1 MKILVTGGLGYIGSH
16 TVVELINNKYEVV
29 IIDNLSNS
37 EFFIL
42 DNIEKITGFRPIFY
56 NKNLTD
62 FDETSEIFKKHK
74 IDGVIHFAAFK
85 SVSDSVKNPIK
96 YYDNNL
102 ISLTNVLRSMKENH
116 VSNLV
121 FSSSCTVYGMPT
133 KLPVT
138 ETEPFKIAESPYA
151 STKQISEKIIK
162 DFINSEN
169 QISSISLRY
178 FNPVG
183 AHESGLIGELPKGIP
198 DNLIPY
204 ITQTAAGIRD
214 ELSVFG
220 DDYNTKD
227 GTAVR
232 DYIHVEDL
240 AKAHLKAFRY
250 LSDFKDQSIYEFFN
264 VGTGTGYSVLD
275 IINSFEKVNNIKL
288 KYSIKGRRDGD
299 IEEIYS
305 DISKSK
311 KILKWVSKKSL
322 DEMMSSAWIWQ
333 KKLKSISN

>member
-16 TVVELINNKYEVV
+16 TVVELINNNYEVV

-37 EFFIL
+37 ELFIL
-42 DNIEKITGFRPIFY
+42 DNIEKITGIRPIFY
-56 NKNLTD
+56 NADLND
-62 FDETSEIFKKHK
+62 FNETNNILKEHK

-96 YYDNNL
+96 YYNNNL
-102 ISLTNVLRSMKENH
+102 NSLINLLKSMKENY

-121 FSSSCTVYGMPT
+121 FSSSCTVYGMPDE
-133 KLPVT
+133 LPVS
-138 ETEPFKIAESPYA
+138 ESASFKNAESPYA
-151 STKQISEKIIK
+151 ATKQISEKIIK

-183 AHESGLIGELPKGIP
+183 AHESSLIGELSKGIP
-198 DNLIPY
+198 DNLVPY

-220 DDYNTKD
+220 NDYNTKD

-240 AKAHLKAFRY
+240 AEAHLKALCF
-250 LSDFKDQSIYEFFN
+250 LFESKDQKNYEFFN
-264 VGTGTGYSVLD
+264 VGTGVGYSVLD
-275 IINSFEKVNNIKL
+275 VINSFEKVNNIKL

-305 DISKSK
+305 DITKSK
-311 KILKWVSKKSL
+311 NILKWVSKKSL
-322 DEMMSSAWIWQ
+322 DEMMSSAWKWQ
-333 KKLKSISN
+333 KKLK

>member
-16 TVVELINNKYEVV
+16 TVVELISNDYEVV

-37 EFFIL
+37 EHFIL
-42 DNIEKITGFRPIFY
+42 DNIEKITGVRPIFY

-62 FDETSEIFKKHK
+62 FDATNNIFKKHK

-85 SVSDSVKNPIK
+85 SVSDSVKNPMK
-96 YYDNNL
+96 YYNNNL
-102 ISLTNVLRSMKENH
+102 NSLINVLHSMKENH
-116 VSNLV
+116 VSNFV
-121 FSSSCTVYGMPT
+121 FSSSCTVYGMPD
-133 KLPVT
+133 KLPVS
-138 ETEPFKIAESPYA
+138 ESAPFKNAESPYA
-151 STKQISEKIIK
+151 RTKQISEKIIE
-162 DFINSEN
+162 DFTNSEN
-169 QISSISLRY
+169 QISSVSLRY

-204 ITQTAAGIRD
+204 ITQTAVGIRD

-220 DDYNTKD
+220 NDYNTKD

-240 AKAHLKAFRY
+240 AKAHLKAFRFLFY
-250 LSDFKDQSIYEFFN
+250 LKEQNIYEFFN

-275 IINSFEKVNNIKL
+275 VVNSFEKVNNIKL

-305 DISKSK
+305 DITKSK
-311 KILKWVSKKSL
+311 KSLKWESKKSL
-322 DEMMSSAWIWQ
+322 DDMMSSAWRWE
-333 KKLKSISN
+333 KNLKQFFN

>member
-16 TVVELINNKYEVV
+16 TVVELINNNYKVV

-37 EFFIL
+37 ELFIL
-42 DNIEKITGFRPIFY
+42 DNIEKITGIRPIFY
-56 NKNLTD
+56 NADLND
-62 FDETSEIFKKHK
+62 FNETNNILKEHK

-96 YYDNNL
+96 YYNNNL
-102 ISLTNVLRSMKENH
+102 NSLINLLKSMKENY

-121 FSSSCTVYGMPT
+121 FSSSCTVYGMPDE
-133 KLPVT
+133 LPVS
-138 ETEPFKIAESPYA
+138 ESASFKNAESPYA
-151 STKQISEKIIK
+151 ATKQISEKIIK

-183 AHESGLIGELPKGIP
+183 AHESSLIGEFPKGIP
-198 DNLIPY
+198 DNLVPY

-220 DDYNTKD
+220 NDYNTKD

-240 AKAHLKAFRY
+240 AEAHLKALCF
-250 LSDFKDQSIYEFFN
+250 LFESKDQKNYEFFN
-264 VGTGTGYSVLD
+264 VGTGVGYSVLD
-275 IINSFEKVNNIKL
+275 VINSFEKVNNIKL

-305 DISKSK
+305 DITKSK
-311 KILKWVSKKSL
+311 NILKWVSKKSL
-322 DEMMSSAWIWQ
+322 DDMMSSAWKWQ
-333 KKLKSISN
+333 KKLK

>member
-1 MKILVTGGLGYIGSH
+1 MKILVTGGHGYIGSH
-16 TVVELINNKYEVV
+16 TVVELISNDYEVV

-37 EFFIL
+37 EHFIL
-42 DNIEKITGFRPIFY
+42 DNIEKITDVRPTFY

-62 FDETSEIFKKHK
+62 FDATNNIFKKHK

-96 YYDNNL
+96 YYNNNL
-102 ISLTNVLRSMKENH
+102 NSLINVLKSMKENH
-116 VSNLV
+116 VSNFV
-121 FSSSCTVYGMPT
+121 FSSSCTVYGMPD
-133 KLPVT
+133 KLPVS
-138 ETEPFKIAESPYA
+138 ESEPFKNAESPYA
-151 STKQISEKIIK
+151 RTKQISEKIIE
-162 DFINSEN
+162 DFTNSEN
-169 QISSISLRY
+169 QISSVSLRY

-204 ITQTAAGIRD
+204 ITQTAVGIRD

-220 DDYNTKD
+220 NDYNTKD

-240 AKAHLKAFRY
+240 AKAHLKAFKF
-250 LSDFKDQSIYEFFN
+250 LFDLKEQNIYEFFN

-275 IINSFEKVNNIKL
+275 VVNSFEKVNNIKL

-305 DISKSK
+305 DITKSK
-311 KILKWVSKKSL
+311 KSLKWESKKSL
-322 DEMMSSAWIWQ
+322 DDMMSSAWRWQ
-333 KKLKSISN
+333 KNLKQFFN

>member
-16 TVVELINNKYEVV
+16 TVVELISNDYEVV

-37 EFFIL
+37 EHFIL
-42 DNIEKITGFRPIFY
+42 DNIEEITGVRPIFY

-62 FDETSEIFKKHK
+62 FDATNNIFKKHK

-85 SVSDSVKNPIK
+85 SVSDSVKNPMK
-96 YYDNNL
+96 YYNNNL
-102 ISLTNVLRSMKENH
+102 NSLINVLKSMKENH
-116 VSNLV
+116 VSNFV
-121 FSSSCTVYGMPT
+121 FSSSCTVYGMPD
-133 KLPVT
+133 KLPVS
-138 ETEPFKIAESPYA
+138 ENAPFKNAESPYA
-151 STKQISEKIIK
+151 RTKQISEKIIE
-162 DFINSEN
+162 DFTNSEN
-169 QISSISLRY
+169 QISSVSLRY

-204 ITQTAAGIRD
+204 ITQTAVGIRD

-220 DDYNTKD
+220 NDYNTKD

-240 AKAHLKAFRY
+240 AEAHLKAFRF
-250 LSDFKDQSIYEFFN
+250 LFDFKEQNIYEFFN

-275 IINSFEKVNNIKL
+275 VVNSFEKVNNIKL

-305 DISKSK
+305 DITKSK
-311 KILKWVSKKSL
+311 KSLKWESKKSL
-322 DEMMSSAWIWQ
+322 DDMMSSAWRWQ
-333 KKLKSISN
+333 KNLKQFFN

>member
-16 TVVELINNKYEVV
+16 TVVELINNNYEVV

-37 EFFIL
+37 ELFIL
-42 DNIEKITGFRPIFY
+42 DNIEKITGIRPIFY
-56 NKNLTD
+56 NADLND
-62 FDETSEIFKKHK
+62 FNETNNILKEHK

-96 YYDNNL
+96 YYNNNL
-102 ISLTNVLRSMKENH
+102 NSLINILKSMKENY

-121 FSSSCTVYGMPT
+121 FSSSCTVYGMPD
-133 KLPVT
+133 KLPVS
-138 ETEPFKIAESPYA
+138 ESASFKNAESPYA
-151 STKQISEKIIK
+151 ATKQISEKIIK

-183 AHESGLIGELPKGIP
+183 AHESSLIGELSKGIP
-198 DNLIPY
+198 DNLVPY

-220 DDYNTKD
+220 NDYNTKD

-240 AKAHLKAFRY
+240 AEAHLKALCF
-250 LSDFKDQSIYEFFN
+250 LFESKDQKNYEFFN
-264 VGTGTGYSVLD
+264 VGTGVGYSVLD
-275 IINSFEKVNNIKL
+275 VINSFEKVNNIKL

-305 DISKSK
+305 DITKSK
-311 KILKWVSKKSL
+311 NILKWVSKKSL
-322 DEMMSSAWIWQ
+322 DDMMSSAWKWQ
-333 KKLKSISN
+333 KKLK

>member
-16 TVVELINNKYEVV
+16 TVVELINNNYEVV

-37 EFFIL
+37 ELFIL
-42 DNIEKITGFRPIFY
+42 DNIEKITGIRPIFY
-56 NKNLTD
+56 NADLND
-62 FDETSEIFKKHK
+62 FNETNNILKEHK

-96 YYDNNL
+96 YYNNNL
-102 ISLTNVLRSMKENH
+102 NSLINILKSMKENY

-121 FSSSCTVYGMPT
+121 FSSSCTVYGMPD
-133 KLPVT
+133 KLPVS
-138 ETEPFKIAESPYA
+138 ESASFKNAESPYA
-151 STKQISEKIIK
+151 ATKQISEKIIK

-183 AHESGLIGELPKGIP
+183 AHESSLIGELPKGIP
-198 DNLIPY
+198 DNLVPY

-220 DDYNTKD
+220 NDYNTKD

-240 AKAHLKAFRY
+240 AEAHLKALCF
-250 LSDFKDQSIYEFFN
+250 LFESKDQKNYEFFN
-264 VGTGTGYSVLD
+264 VGTGVGYSVLD
-275 IINSFEKVNNIKL
+275 VINSFEKVNNIKL

-305 DISKSK
+305 DITKSK
-311 KILKWVSKKSL
+311 NILKWVSKKSL
-322 DEMMSSAWIWQ
+322 DDMMSSAWKWQ
-333 KKLKSISN
+333 KKLK

>member
-16 TVVELINNKYEVV
+16 TVVELINNNYEVV

-37 EFFIL
+37 ELFIL
-42 DNIEKITGFRPIFY
+42 DNIEKITGIRPIFY
-56 NKNLTD
+56 NADLND
-62 FDETSEIFKKHK
+62 FNETNNILKEHK

-96 YYDNNL
+96 YYNNNL
-102 ISLTNVLRSMKENH
+102 NSLINILKSMKENY

-121 FSSSCTVYGMPT
+121 FSSSCTVYGMPD
-133 KLPVT
+133 KLPVS
-138 ETEPFKIAESPYA
+138 ESASFKNAESPYA
-151 STKQISEKIIK
+151 ATKQISEKIIK

-183 AHESGLIGELPKGIP
+183 AHESSLIGELQKGIP
-198 DNLIPY
+198 DNLVPY

-220 DDYNTKD
+220 NDYNTKD

-240 AKAHLKAFRY
+240 AEAHLKALCF
-250 LSDFKDQSIYEFFN
+250 LFESKDQKNYEFFN
-264 VGTGTGYSVLD
+264 VGTGVGYSVLD
-275 IINSFEKVNNIKL
+275 VINSFEKVNNIKL

-305 DISKSK
+305 DITKSK
-311 KILKWVSKKSL
+311 NILKWVSKKSL
-322 DEMMSSAWIWQ
+322 DDMMSSAWKWQ
-333 KKLKSISN
+333 KKLK

>member
-16 TVVELINNKYEVV
+16 TVVELINNNYEVV

-37 EFFIL
+37 ELFIL
-42 DNIEKITGFRPIFY
+42 DNIEKITGIRPIFY
-56 NKNLTD
+56 NADLND
-62 FDETSEIFKKHK
+62 FNETNNILKEHK

-96 YYDNNL
+96 YYNNNL
-102 ISLTNVLRSMKENH
+102 NSLINLLKSMKENY

-121 FSSSCTVYGMPT
+121 FSSSCTVYGMPD
-133 KLPVT
+133 KLPVS
-138 ETEPFKIAESPYA
+138 ESASFKNAESPYA
-151 STKQISEKIIK
+151 ATKQISEKIIK

-183 AHESGLIGELPKGIP
+183 AHKSSLIGELPKGIP
-198 DNLIPY
+198 DNLVPY

-220 DDYNTKD
+220 NDYNTKD

-240 AKAHLKAFRY
+240 AEAHLKALCF
-250 LSDFKDQSIYEFFN
+250 LFESKDQKNYEFFN
-264 VGTGTGYSVLD
+264 VGTGVGYSVLD
-275 IINSFEKVNNIKL
+275 VINSFEKVNNIKL

-305 DISKSK
+305 DITKSK
-311 KILKWVSKKSL
+311 NILKWVSKKSL
-322 DEMMSSAWIWQ
+322 DDMMSSAWKWQ
-333 KKLKSISN
+333 KKLK

>member
-16 TVVELINNKYEVV
+16 TVVELIINNYEVV

-37 EFFIL
+37 ELFIL
-42 DNIEKITGFRPIFY
+42 ENIEKITGIRPIFY
-56 NKNLTD
+56 NTD
-62 FDETSEIFKKHK
+62 LNDFNETNNILKEHK

-96 YYDNNL
+96 YYNNNL
-102 ISLTNVLRSMKENH
+102 NSLINLLKSMKENH
-116 VSNLV
+116 VSNFV
-121 FSSSCTVYGMPT
+121 FSSSCTVYGMPD
-133 KLPVT
+133 KLPVS
-138 ETEPFKIAESPYA
+138 ESASFKNAESPYA
-151 STKQISEKIIK
+151 ATKQISEKIIK

-183 AHESGLIGELPKGIP
+183 AHESSLIGELPKGIP
-198 DNLIPY
+198 DNLVPY

-220 DDYNTKD
+220 NDYNTKD

-240 AKAHLKAFRY
+240 AEAHLKALCF
-250 LSDFKDQSIYEFFN
+250 LFESKDQKNYEFFN
-264 VGTGTGYSVLD
+264 VGTGVGYSVLD
-275 IINSFEKVNNIKL
+275 VINSFEKVNNIKL

-305 DISKSK
+305 DITKSK
-311 KILKWVSKKSL
+311 NILKWVSKKSL
-322 DEMMSSAWIWQ
+322 DDMMSSAWKWQ
-333 KKLKSISN
+333 KKIEINF